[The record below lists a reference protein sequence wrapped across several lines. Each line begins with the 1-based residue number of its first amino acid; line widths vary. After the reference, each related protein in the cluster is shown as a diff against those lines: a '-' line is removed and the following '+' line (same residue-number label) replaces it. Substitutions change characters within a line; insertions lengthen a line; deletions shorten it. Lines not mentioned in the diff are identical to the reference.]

1 VVQLELVHFDVV
13 QRLGHPVRL
22 RLGDLVVQPDTDGD
36 ISDNADENT
45 RDTDPDMADNVDED
59 TRDADQ
65 DEALHDADNVQSD
78 DDIGISIGDITT
90 FMELREAVNTFAAS
104 NNFLVNVRSDS
115 ALKYK
120 GRTRIRFLCKA
131 SGRQRKQK
139 NDAATQ
145 QRRRNRESLRTN
157 CLWHIT
163 GYVPV
168 TPAQPD
174 SPIEVTSMQL
184 QHNCKPCIGKVAELA
199 QRSTSA
205 GKIPMDI
212 LASMHALVRYGV
224 DTRRFRMFIIDNK
237 LDLRTDA
244 KSIANLKLLV
254 GRSLKDEKLQQC
266 TVLSLQRPIES
277 SQRLQRIV
285 Q

>member
-1 VVQLELVHFDVV
+1 MVQLELVHFDVV

-45 RDTDPDMADNVDED
+45 RDADPDMADNVDED

-90 FMELREAVNTFAAS
+90 FMELREAVNTFVAS

-139 NDAATQ
+139 YDDATQ

>member
-1 VVQLELVHFDVV
+1 
-13 QRLGHPVRL
+13 
-22 RLGDLVVQPDTDGD
+22 
-36 ISDNADENT
+36 
-45 RDTDPDMADNVDED
+45 
-59 TRDADQ
+59 
-65 DEALHDADNVQSD
+65 
-78 DDIGISIGDITT
+78 
-90 FMELREAVNTFAAS
+90 
-104 NNFLVNVRSDS
+104 
-115 ALKYK
+115 
-120 GRTRIRFLCKA
+120 
-131 SGRQRKQK
+131 
-139 NDAATQ
+139 
-145 QRRRNRESLRTN
+145 
-157 CLWHIT
+157 
-163 GYVPV
+163 
-168 TPAQPD
+168 
-174 SPIEVTSMQL
+174 MQL

-277 SQRLQRIV
+277 SQRLQQIV